1 MKTLIVYT
9 LLGSVIL
16 LSGSIASQADTIT
29 VHGYLGTAYGR

>member
-9 LLGSVIL
+9 ILGSVIL
-16 LSGSIASQADTIT
+16 LSGSIASQADTFT

>member
-16 LSGSIASQADTIT
+16 LSGSIASQADTFT
-29 VHGYLGTAYGR
+29 VHGCLGTAYGR

>member
-1 MKTLIVYT
+1 MKNLIVYT